1 MTTSG
6 AGRAT
11 DAPSVAANVEQLWLA
26 TLQRLAAGVSHEMRN
41 ALNGAAVNIE
51 VVRSRSTREGMPAS
65 SLASYAS
72 SASEQLEGVIA
83 IAEALIALNRAPQRP
98 VAAGRIADQVLAL
111 IRPPLVAGGGSVRLV
126 VEGEGVSDVAAD
138 VARLTI
144 AAALQSGATAAGEVR
159 TELLCVVRP
168 VQRIEVE
175 ITAGAVPLSLDDSV
189 RRLAT
194 DSGIQVRIDGGI
206 RLSFPK

>member
-1 MTTSG
+1 VKTSG

-11 DAPSVAANVEQLWLA
+11 DAPSVVASVDQLWLA

-41 ALNGAAVNIE
+41 ALNGAAVNIA

-72 SASEQLEGVIA
+72 SASDQWEGVIA

-126 VEGEGVSDVAAD
+126 VEGDGVSDVAAD

-144 AAALQSGATAAGEVR
+144 AAALQAGATAAAEAR
-159 TELLCVVRP
+159 SELLCVVRP

-194 DSGIQVRIDGGI
+194 DSGIEVLVDGGI